1 MTKPETTPR
10 EWRDYPV
17 GTRAMA
23 IEGGHWIKQQDGRW
37 RWHCGNAFPTPGGTV
52 SAVRLPGSEKEDADG
67 LDY

>member
-1 MTKPETTPR
+1 
-10 EWRDYPV
+10 
-17 GTRAMA
+17 MA